1 MPDNLKSAVIRAAFG
16 VGEGTSLNRSY
27 RELAR
32 HYGFKIDPTPV
43 YDPRKKGKVESS
55 VKYVKGNFFR
65 GQDGRPADELQGELD
80 RWVREIAGTREHG
93 TTGQRPLETFLAW
106 EQPAL
111 LDLPGVAFEMVEW
124 KEATVH
130 QDSHVSFEKRLYS
143 APWRFIGKKVWLR
156 ATAHTVAVYFDDVR
170 LATHDRRGPD
180 LRSTLDAHLPEH
192 RSAYRHRSRDFWE
205 ERADEIGA
213 EVGAY
218 VREVFDSD
226 EVLSMLRVVQAIVTH
241 LERFPPERARAACR
255 RASFY
260 GIRSY
265 QGVKNI
271 LDRALDLEPL
281 PIAAAPTRSPQESF
295 RYARSATEL
304 LNLPLEDIDEPN

>member
-1 MPDNLKSAVIRAAFG
+1 RPEDVAIPVETRAGEVAQVDFGYVGYLVDPQSGKLRKAWVFVMVLGFSRHMFARIVFDQSVRTWLRLHVEAFAALGGVVETVVPDNLKSAVIRAAFG

-124 KEATVH
+124 KEA
-130 QDSHVSFEKRLYS
+130 
-143 APWRFIGKKVWLR
+143 
-156 ATAHTVAVYFDDVR
+156 
-170 LATHDRRGPD
+170 
-180 LRSTLDAHLPEH
+180 
-192 RSAYRHRSRDFWE
+192 
-205 ERADEIGA
+205 
-213 EVGAY
+213 
-218 VREVFDSD
+218 
-226 EVLSMLRVVQAIVTH
+226 
-241 LERFPPERARAACR
+241 
-255 RASFY
+255 
-260 GIRSY
+260 
-265 QGVKNI
+265 
-271 LDRALDLEPL
+271 
-281 PIAAAPTRSPQESF
+281 
-295 RYARSATEL
+295 
-304 LNLPLEDIDEPN
+304 